1 MDKGHRGKTLRKGK
15 RSFLSIFIPFFANI
29 YKTRSCLDSNYIN
42 QDSDSSADLSLHLQ
56 KLFSEDQLYR
66 IDHYLGKNL
75 FRKLEQ
81 HTMCKISRQGDG
93 PEPHLSTLLKH
104 DLRSNVEPRL
114 HCKRHHHLQG
124 TLWNPGTR
132 RILWRVW
139 NHQRRYAEPP
149 SSGIA
154 FYLYL

>member
-1 MDKGHRGKTLRKGK
+1 MAPNGWTRVIVEKPFGKVKD
-15 RSFLSIFIPFFANI
+15 IFCQFYPFFCANI

-114 HCKRHHHLQG
+114 HCKRHHHIQG
-124 TLWNPGTR
+124 TLWNPGFSFIFNR
-132 RILWRVW
+132 
-139 NHQRRYAEPP
+139 
-149 SSGIA
+149 
-154 FYLYL
+154 

>member
-1 MDKGHRGKTLRKGK
+1 MFSSFKAACMAPNGWTRVIVEKPFGKVKDH
-15 RSFLSIFIPFFANI
+15 SCQFLSLFCANI
-29 YKTRSCLDSNYIN
+29 YKTRGCLDSNYIN

-75 FRKLEQ
+75 FRKYSNWNNTQ
-81 HTMCKISRQGDG
+81 CAKFSRQGDG

-132 RILWRVW
+132 RIL
-139 NHQRRYAEPP
+139 
-149 SSGIA
+149 
-154 FYLYL
+154 